1 MGDFGNWLL
10 HEDQKDLW
18 EIVVASVLNILFLVL
33 IALLLWPLGS
43 PMLAWRLAKG
53 YSVLWGM
60 VYFATMLGSRIQDY
74 FRVNIYDHPDA
85 FVYSN
90 LAVSSILQIGWS
102 AFAALV
108 VQSFVAG
115 ASLWI
120 MLILYFVGALSCL
133 IAFFVVSAF
142 YQGHIYRLISLP
154 LALVAYIVF
163 SVWPAIGRVL
173 FGWFFNHIL
182 DPFELF

>member
-1 MGDFGNWLL
+1 MGEFGKWLM

-18 EIVVASVLNILFLVL
+18 EILVASVLNIVFLVL

-60 VYFATMLGSRIQDY
+60 VYVASMLVNRIQDY
-74 FRVNIYDHPDA
+74 FRVNMYDHPDA

-90 LAVSSILQIGWS
+90 LAVSCSLQFGWS
-102 AFAALV
+102 AFAVLTL
-108 VQSFVAG
+108 QSFVG
-115 ASLWI
+115 SASLWI
-120 MLILYFVGALSCL
+120 VSVLYLVGVLSCL
-133 IAFFVVSAF
+133 VAFFVVSAF
-142 YQGHIYRLISLP
+142 YQGHIYRFISLP
-154 LALVAYIVF
+154 LALVNFIVF
-163 SVWPAIGRVL
+163 SVWPASGRVL
-173 FGWFFNHIL
+173 FGWFFDHVI